1 MKMKVAVVIPNWN
14 GEDMIVESISSL
26 LAQTYEHTI
35 IVVDNGSGDNSVSL
49 IEQNFPNITLL
60 KNPKN
65 LGFAG
70 GVNTGIKY
78 ALEQEFDAVALINN
92 DAIAHKEWLRHLVN
106 NLDDFPEVGIT
117 TCKLLSMDKSH
128 FDSTGDIYTTWGIPY
143 PRGRDE
149 QVSTQYDN
157 SPWVFGASGGASL
170 YRSTMLT
177 EIGLFDEDFFA
188 YYEDVDISFRAQL
201 AGWKVRYE
209 PKAEVYHATSSTG
222 SKIPGFFTYQT
233 IKNYP
238 FVFWKNVP
246 LRLFPTVLPRFTLAY
261 VIFVLKGLFT
271 LRRTIPTLKGLLV
284 TTLLLPKKL
293 VQRRKIM
300 KNKKVSNDYI
310 CSILTWDLPPN
321 ANKLRS
327 LRGLWWKL
335 TGKQVRS

>member
-14 GEDMIVESISSL
+14 GEDMIVESINSL

-35 IVVDNGSGDNSVSL
+35 VVVDNGSVDDSVGQ
-49 IEQNFPNITLL
+49 IEQNFPNVILL

-70 GVNTGIKY
+70 GVNTGIRY
-78 ALEQEFDAVALINN
+78 VLDQDFDAVALINN
-92 DAIAHKEWLRHLVN
+92 DAVAHKEWLQHLVE
-106 NLDDFPEVGIT
+106 NLENFSEVGIA
-117 TCKLLSMDKSH
+117 TCRLLSMDKSH
-128 FDSTGDIYTTWGIPY
+128 FDSTGEVYTTWGIPY
-143 PRGRDE
+143 PRARNE
-149 QVSTQYDN
+149 QAGNQYDN

-170 YRSTMLT
+170 YRSTMFE

-201 AGWKVRYE
+201 AGWRIRYE

-222 SKIPGFFTYQT
+222 SRIPGFFTYQT

-238 FVFWKNVP
+238 FIFWKNVP

-261 VIFVLKGLFT
+261 GIFVLKGLFT
-271 LRRTIPTLKGLLV
+271 THRTIPTLKGLFV

-293 VQRRKIM
+293 AQRRKIM

-310 CSILTWDLPPN
+310 RSILTWDLPPN

-327 LRGLWWKL
+327 LRSFWWRIL
-335 TGKQVRS
+335 GKH